1 MDEIKVAEA
10 AHEVMARTID
20 IGTPEEKIVIFK
32 SCSAILENMM
42 MSESTRLMMRANLQN
57 FQNMLNNR

>member
-32 SCSAILENMM
+32 SCAAILENIMLA
-42 MSESTRLMMRANLQN
+42 ESTRLMMRANLQN
-57 FQNMLNNR
+57 FQNMLNKR